1 MRELVAQLLD
11 NRLSRRGFITSMA
24 AAGFTA
30 AAIDGI
36 IDELEAAELPGDGSS
51 GAYSTVTGNG
61 GELWI
66 EQLKASGVEYLFTNP
81 GSTETGFFDAFIDT
95 PGIQLINGLHEG
107 IVISMAD
114 GYASVSGKTAFVNV
128 HAMVGTAQMCGQLYN
143 AHKSKAPMVVTAGM
157 ADNSVF
163 SDYVGLGA
171 KPGTNQ
177 ADVTRQFTKISWNIR
192 EPGSIPPALRRA
204 FKVAGTP
211 PGGPVYLAVATYAQG
226 SKTATA
232 QIVKQSKFNVAMRP
246 RPDAQRIEQVARRLI
261 EGDQPLFITSDD
273 LYRSNAIE
281 GAVGLVEMLGVPILD
296 PGSSSSN
303 SGFPSWHSLYWD
315 NKAFSRGRGDGRDP
329 FEQYDVIVGLGA
341 DEFTAAGARGEE
353 APVEIGRAPQ
363 AWKAAIGVDV
373 DMMSRTVPIDLSI
386 IADPGA
392 AIEDLRDAI
401 NSLVTSDRLNKIKA
415 ERIERMTPRIAAYR
429 ADVEDEAKRSFGK
442 TPMHP
447 HELAALI
454 ERALDKDA
462 ITVNE
467 SLSHDFAMRHNA
479 IQRFGGNEKRR
490 ISSGGGSLG
499 WGIGAAIGAKI
510 GEPNRQVV
518 LNIGDGSTMYSS
530 SGFWT
535 MARYSV
541 PVLTIV
547 WNNRNYQT
555 VRHAYARYNGK
566 MARSGHYA
574 GMYLGDP
581 DIDFIGLA
589 KSQGVDGERAGSAE
603 EFSQALTR
611 GIAATRSGEP
621 YVVEV
626 MVSRI
631 GGGAD
636 STWYQAFSLADTRTR
651 MV

>member
-1 MRELVAQLLD
+1 
-11 NRLSRRGFITSMA
+11 
-24 AAGFTA
+24 
-30 AAIDGI
+30 
-36 IDELEAAELPGDGSS
+36 
-51 GAYSTVTGNG
+51 
-61 GELWI
+61 
-66 EQLKASGVEYLFTNP
+66 
-81 GSTETGFFDAFIDT
+81 
-95 PGIQLINGLHEG
+95 
-107 IVISMAD
+107 
-114 GYASVSGKTAFVNV
+114 
-128 HAMVGTAQMCGQLYN
+128 
-143 AHKSKAPMVVTAGM
+143 M

-232 QIVKQSKFNVAMRP
+232 QIVEQSKFNVAMRP